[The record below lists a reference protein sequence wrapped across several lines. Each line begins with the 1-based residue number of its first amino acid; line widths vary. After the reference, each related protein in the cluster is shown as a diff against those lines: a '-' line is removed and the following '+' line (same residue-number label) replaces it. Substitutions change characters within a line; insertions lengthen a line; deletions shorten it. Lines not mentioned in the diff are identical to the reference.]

1 MLEDNEQRL
10 IDMIPL
16 FQKKIGVDM
25 SYDIFRKKE
34 LLPYYFIEVIKDENN
49 SSEIAVYTFETGS
62 GSAVLKVKDFNSE
75 TPRFEYND
83 VLQSEMR
90 KSGVCFPYPTNR

>member
-10 IDMIPL
+10 IDMIPDL
-16 FQKKIGVDM
+16 QKKIGVDM

-34 LLPYYFIEVIKDENN
+34 LQSYYFIEVIKDENN
-49 SSEIAVYTFETGS
+49 SSETAVFTFETGS
-62 GSAVLKVKDFNSE
+62 GPAVLKVKDFNAD

-83 VLQSEMR
+83 VLKSEMR
-90 KSGVCFPYPTNR
+90 KSGVCFPYPPNR